1 MLRVCS
7 TSMAIKIVSAIDR
20 KDSTQM
26 ITTVANIFL
35 LSLNCN
41 ILIQAMHL
49 IQFN

>member
-20 KDSTQM
+20 KNSTQM
-26 ITTVANIFL
+26 ITVANIFL